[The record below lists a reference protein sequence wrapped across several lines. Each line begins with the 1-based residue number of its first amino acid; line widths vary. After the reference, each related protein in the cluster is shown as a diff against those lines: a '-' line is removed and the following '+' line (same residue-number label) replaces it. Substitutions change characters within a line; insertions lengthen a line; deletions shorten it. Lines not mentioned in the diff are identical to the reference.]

1 MRVIPRLVPRLH
13 NILGLIVG
21 GQVLL
26 WIVSGFF
33 FTFYPI
39 EQVRG
44 EHLRAAPAAGLAVP
58 SDGFAAADSLPGV
71 PEGTVRAVRLKP
83 FLNGAAYETDTP
95 QGRALFDAVTG
106 AQLSP
111 LGEALARDVAEAGW
125 AGDGAL
131 ANMSLIDPAPRQ
143 SGRGQGRAMW
153 RADFA
158 GKDTATIWIDPQT
171 GDIAAVRTGLWRTY
185 DLLWGLHI
193 MDWTNRETFT
203 SWWMKAAAFLSLV
216 LTLAGI
222 WLVIVRVARG
232 RILR

>member
-13 NILGLIVG
+13 NILGLIIG

-39 EQVRG
+39 EQIRG
-44 EHLRAAPAAGLAVP
+44 EHLRAEAPATLTLPAGGLAP
-58 SDGFAAADSLPGV
+58 IDGLVGADV
-71 PEGTVRAVRLKP
+71 ATVRLKH
-83 FLNGAAYETDTP
+83 FLGGAVYETETAT
-95 QGRALFDAVTG
+95 GRALFDAVTG
-106 AQLSP
+106 ARLSP

-125 AGDGAL
+125 VGDGAL
-131 ANMSLIDPAPRQ
+131 ANVSLIDPAPRE

-158 GKDTATIWIDPQT
+158 GKDTATFWIDPQT
-171 GDIAAVRTGLWRTY
+171 GNIAAVRTGLWRTY